1 MKNKLLWFCRLF
13 VGGLFIFSGLVK
25 ANDPVGFGIKLE
37 EYYDVFAERWS
48 WTSFLFQAE
57 WMLESV
63 NLQAAFLT
71 ILEVALGIA
80 LLMGLW
86 RNLVAWLLLLL
97 IVFFTW
103 LTGYSAL
110 TGSVTDCG
118 CFGDFIPL
126 TPWQSFYKDI
136 VLLVLILVVFFL
148 RDGIK
153 PVKPIA
159 VGVGLFLAVTA
170 FATWVNVHVL
180 QHDVF
185 LDWRPYAVGDN
196 IAKNM
201 EIPPDAEPDIVNMV
215 YVYRNNQSGE
225 LKELAYLNTELKD
238 KNKLAELTKYSSD
251 KKNWTLDTS
260 YTEIKKKGFRPKIS
274 DFAIS
279 DEKNAFITDD
289 VLGYEDYVFMVVSA
303 SFEHTQ
309 AEGWT
314 KINALQQAAEKE
326 GMLTFALVGEGRSEI
341 EAFRHA
347 QQTAFP
353 FYTADYKVCL
363 TIARTNP
370 NVVLM
375 KQGTVIAKWAWRD
388 LPAFD
393 EIKKAY
399 FADRPA
405 QKMVPLQIEMF
416 GIGDPIARKL
426 AASKEPYNEFFLQD
440 VQGNDLTTTVINDT
454 ANVVMFVVN
463 ELGSDKLTWDT
474 WNAVHAAMKIA
485 DSADADFFV
494 VSSGSFDILN
504 AMHTASGLT
513 YPYYVSDKDVLG
525 RIMEK
530 NTGLIYIRNGKVV
543 AKYAEGALPADASFL
558 TQ

>member
-347 QQTAFP
+347 QQTAIP
-353 FYTADYKVCL
+353 IYTAEYKV
-363 TIARTNP
+363 
-370 NVVLM
+370 
-375 KQGTVIAKWAWRD
+375 
-388 LPAFD
+388 
-393 EIKKAY
+393 
-399 FADRPA
+399 
-405 QKMVPLQIEMF
+405 
-416 GIGDPIARKL
+416 
-426 AASKEPYNEFFLQD
+426 
-440 VQGNDLTTTVINDT
+440 
-454 ANVVMFVVN
+454 
-463 ELGSDKLTWDT
+463 
-474 WNAVHAAMKIA
+474 
-485 DSADADFFV
+485 
-494 VSSGSFDILN
+494 
-504 AMHTASGLT
+504 
-513 YPYYVSDKDVLG
+513 
-525 RIMEK
+525 
-530 NTGLIYIRNGKVV
+530 
-543 AKYAEGALPADASFL
+543 
-558 TQ
+558 